1 MYKLRYIF
9 LRLAFY
15 ESPSAVWRQL
25 TNDYSRAVREWDR
38 EIDYILERI
47 YELQAVSYNIYDIQ
61 VVMNETAYRLHL
73 VKFVA
78 GVQRSQA
85 CSHTTHRNARRRALS
100 TEQFSS
106 TL

>member
-1 MYKLRYIF
+1 MSF
-9 LRLAFY
+9 FRLAFY

-25 TNDYSRAVREWDR
+25 TNEYSRAVREWDG
-38 EIDYILERI
+38 EIDYILKRI
-47 YELQAVSYNIYDIQ
+47 YELQTVNYNIYDIQ
-61 VVMNETAYRLHL
+61 VVMNETAYGLHL

-78 GVQRSQA
+78 RVQRSQA

-100 TEQFSS
+100 TEQLSS